1 MAQESSAL
9 AVVVDRKMQE
19 LTRTETKT
27 NRRIDI
33 IAVGRDDLSKH
44 NNTIVCGRK
53 GLPQFL
59 PVLLS
64 CRWPSCPSIEKIYGQ
79 TWIPVMDQF

>member
-1 MAQESSAL
+1 MAQESSAS

-27 NRRIDI
+27 IRRIDI

-44 NNTIVCGRK
+44 NNTIVCGR
-53 GLPQFL
+53 
-59 PVLLS
+59 
-64 CRWPSCPSIEKIYGQ
+64 
-79 TWIPVMDQF
+79 